1 MPPWWNTRYA
11 GKPAGRPDSEG
22 YFPIKLTFD
31 GRKRWLLAHRV
42 VFALV
47 VWALGRLASRVVG
60 LDLAERRDAL
70 RGSTLTGAECEL
82 QRRSPLHSFRHLQ
95 GSPHDLFKIVR

>member
-1 MPPWWNTRYA
+1 MEVRHAEAKDHAIPLAHLRECFALDPATESGARWRFRLDMPPWWNTRYA
-11 GKPAGRPDSEG
+11 GKPAARPDSED

-47 VWALGRLASRVVG
+47 
-60 LDLAERRDAL
+60 
-70 RGSTLTGAECEL
+70 
-82 QRRSPLHSFRHLQ
+82 H
-95 GSPHDLFKIVR
+95 